1 MSKELQ
7 CILLVDDDPATNF
20 LNEELISDMDIVDN
34 IRVAL
39 NGKEALDY
47 ILLEGKFAKSTRET
61 NPIPNIVF
69 LDINMPL
76 MGGFEFLDKYSLL
89 DDSLKSDAVIV
100 FLTTSNM
107 KEEMFQ
113 SRANEFV
120 YDFIQKPLREDTVRE
135 LVHKYNTKVPKT

>member
-1 MSKELQ
+1 MSKEIH

-20 LNEELISDMDIVDN
+20 LNEELISDMDITDN

-47 ILLEGKFAKSTRET
+47 ILLEGKFAKSTRKSD
-61 NPIPNIVF
+61 PLPNIIF

-89 DDSLKSDAVIV
+89 DDSLKADAVIV

-120 YDFIQKPLREDTVRE
+120 YDFIQKPLREETVKE
-135 LVHKYNTKVPKT
+135 LVLKYKKKVAKT